1 MHKEKVIVP
10 RVRQALTT
18 ALQRLLKV
26 SQGFK
31 IIGIVM
37 VMVIIVIIMIMIM
50 MAEEEEC
57 TYITLIKH
65 LLGALILLYLT
76 QLIFTIQ

>member
-37 VMVIIVIIMIMIM
+37 VIGIIIIMIMIM
-50 MAEEEEC
+50 TAEEEEC

-65 LLGALILLYLT
+65 LLGALILL
-76 QLIFTIQ
+76 

>member
-18 ALQRLLKV
+18 SLRRLLKV

-37 VMVIIVIIMIMIM
+37 VTVIIMIMIMIM
-50 MAEEEEC
+50 MAEEEEH

-76 QLIFTIQ
+76 QLIFTTQ

>member
-1 MHKEKVIVP
+1 MLKEKVIVP

-37 VMVIIVIIMIMIM
+37 VIIVIIMIMT
-50 MAEEEEC
+50 AEEEEC
-57 TYITLIKH
+57 TYIILIKH

-76 QLIFTIQ
+76 QLIFTTQ